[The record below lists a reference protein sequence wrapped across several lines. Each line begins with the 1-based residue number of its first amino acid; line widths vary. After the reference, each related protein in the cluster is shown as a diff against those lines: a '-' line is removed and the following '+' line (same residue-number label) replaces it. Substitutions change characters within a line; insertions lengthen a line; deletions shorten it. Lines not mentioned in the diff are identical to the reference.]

1 MLFRVE
7 HEKSSCVHTNFSM
20 TKRKKGPRRRRCNR
34 HTGSY
39 GNNYG
44 NKYANNYGKYGS
56 SRRDR
61 GNGYGAKGKG
71 YGRMKKS
78 NLYKSNSLYGS
89 QMMKTMTVEDGMYSK
104 GFTKGL
110 KKSGYNSTSD
120 LRDGDQRMVSSKKK
134 RKKTKPTRSGFGRF
148 GTYAQVSPYSKDLF

>member
-1 MLFRVE
+1 MEMLFRVE
-7 HEKSSCVHTNFSM
+7 HEQSSCVHTNFSM
-20 TKRKKGPRRRRCNR
+20 TKRKKGPKRKRRCNR
-34 HTGSY
+34 HATSY

-44 NKYANNYGKYGS
+44 NQYSKYGS
-56 SRRDR
+56 SKRDLGNIYGTGRR
-61 GNGYGAKGKG
+61 GYGA
-71 YGRMKKS
+71 MKKS

-120 LRDGDQRMVSSKKK
+120 LRESGKQLVRSKKR
-134 RKKTKPTRSGFGRF
+134 RKKTKATRSGFGRF
-148 GTYAQVSPYSKDLF
+148 GTYTQVSPYSKDLF